1 MRLAIRTKQIRSWFG
16 ITSAWTALGI
26 QASVSLPTL
35 MRAFHAFR
43 RGLAASLLSLLPVWM
58 LILPV
63 AGDAN
68 AQSSAANPRESSA
81 ASAAD
86 PVQSTADAPAA
97 PATTAQ
103 DPAKPQHLA
112 APPGP
117 PSDLANR
124 QALEQHAGKNACK
137 LLLRSTPSTAQV
149 FVDGAFVGNSPLE
162 LVVAPGKYQ
171 IEMRGHRLDSARR
184 QVDLLP
190 RETREVALPLTARY
204 PTHVTAQ

>member
-1 MRLAIRTKQIRSWFG
+1 MK
-16 ITSAWTALGI
+16 
-26 QASVSLPTL
+26 
-35 MRAFHAFR
+35 AFLAFR
-43 RGLAASLLSLLPVWM
+43 RGPAASLLSVLAVCLAILL
-58 LILPV
+58 LSV
-63 AGDAN
+63 AASAESSAEN
-68 AQSSAANPRESSA
+68 PQQSSAAA
-81 ASAAD
+81 
-86 PVQSTADAPAA
+86 PVQTRSDASAA

-117 PSDLANR
+117 ASDLVNR

-171 IEMRGHRLDSARR
+171 IEMRGQRLDSARR